1 VRSGAR
7 RRAALTKGFGMFS
20 PEELDVTETDEG
32 IAEIGD
38 EAEGEGHTTP
48 KTRKSYAQRATGN
61 LRAAKRG
68 LQGEEWKPQ
77 DRAQFLLAEA
87 NVLALLDLASAIRE
101 ARSVGAEVN
110 GASTGT

>member
-1 VRSGAR
+1 
-7 RRAALTKGFGMFS
+7 MFS
-20 PEELDVTETDEG
+20 AEEFEVTETDEG
-32 IAEIGD
+32 LAEAGD
-38 EAEGEGHTTP
+38 ETEGEGEGAESSTTP
-48 KTRKSYAQRATGN
+48 KARKSYAQRATGN

-101 ARSVGAEVN
+101 ARSVGGEVK
-110 GASTGT
+110 GASTPA